1 MKQKQ
6 KTHKG
11 AAKRFGV
18 TGGGSLKRRRA
29 FSSHLLEKKSENR
42 KRKYAKNQKVAKGDG
57 KNVKKM
63 LGI

>member
-1 MKQKQ
+1 MKKKQ

-11 AAKRFGV
+11 IAKRFGT
-18 TGGGSLKRRRA
+18 TGSGKLKRRRA

-42 KRKYAKNQKVAKGDG
+42 KRKYAKDQKVSKGDR